1 MPLQPAAVLGQL
13 AKKHPELAETH
24 MWRTVGSL
32 GLAVNMSAPAA

>member
-13 AKKHPELAETH
+13 AKKHPEFAETQ

-32 GLAVNMSAPAA
+32 GLTANMSKPAA